1 MPPTVREAIRT
12 VERDG
17 WYLMST
23 TGSHR
28 KFRHPTKPGRVI
40 IAGRPGKQLNIK
52 TWHTILTQA
61 GLK

>member
-1 MPPTVREAIRT
+1 M

-40 IAGRPGKQLNIK
+40 IAGRPGKELNRK
-52 TWHTILTQA
+52 TWSTIRKQA
-61 GLK
+61 GLKRGTP